1 MTAPAERQTIASTG
15 QRPLAGHVAVVTGA
29 SRGIGAAIARELGA
43 NGANLVI
50 DYATSSTVAEELA
63 RAVVAA
69 TPGVDAIALQA
80 DVADEAQARGL
91 IANAI
96 ARFGRI
102 DILVNNAGITRDRTL
117 RKMTSAQWREV
128 IETDLNGVFYCTQ
141 SAVEQM
147 ITQGNGR
154 IVNISSV
161 IAESGNIGQ
170 TNYAA
175 AKGGMISFTRSL
187 ALELARYGITANCV
201 APGFIETDMV
211 ATVPDEIRTQIV
223 SRIPLQRFGQP
234 EEIARVVRF
243 LCVEGG
249 YITGQVINI
258 NGGLYM

>member
-1 MTAPAERQTIASTG
+1 MTAPADHQAVTPTE
-15 QRPLAGHVAVVTGA
+15 QRPLAGHVAVITGA
-29 SRGIGAAIARELGA
+29 ARGIGAAIARELGA
-43 NGANLVI
+43 RGANLVI
-50 DYATSSTVAEELA
+50 DYATSSAVAEALA
-63 RAVVAA
+63 QTVIEAN
-69 TPGVDAIALQA
+69 PGVEAIAVQA

-91 IANAI
+91 IAGAI

-128 IETDLNGVFYCTQ
+128 IDTDLNGVFYCTQ
-141 SAVEQM
+141 PAVEQM
-147 ITQGNGR
+147 IAQGSGR

-211 ATVPDEIRTQIV
+211 AAVPDEIRAQIV
-223 SRIPLQRFGQP
+223 SRIPLQRFGTP

-243 LCVEGG
+243 LCIEGG
-249 YITGQVINI
+249 YITGQTISI